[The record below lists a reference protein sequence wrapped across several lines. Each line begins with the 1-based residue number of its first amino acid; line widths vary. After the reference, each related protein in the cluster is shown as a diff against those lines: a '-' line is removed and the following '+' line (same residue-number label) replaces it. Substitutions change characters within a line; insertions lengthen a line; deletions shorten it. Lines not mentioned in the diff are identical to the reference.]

1 MHRIPPLLAQI
12 LLVGVIAV
20 GTAWGWLALIG
31 ARVLSPGSVIVCT
44 VIAVALAM
52 AVEAGWR
59 RARRR
64 RQQIARRAHAR
75 PRPTTRKAA

>member
-20 GTAWGWLALIG
+20 GTAWGWLTLIG

-44 VIAVALAM
+44 INAVALAT

-59 RARRR
+59 HACRRR
-64 RQQIARRAHAR
+64 RRIARRAHVR
-75 PRPTTRKAA
+75 HQPTSRKAA

>member
-1 MHRIPPLLAQI
+1 MPRIPPLLAQI

-31 ARVLSPGSVIVCT
+31 ARVLSPGAVIVCT
-44 VIAVALAM
+44 VIAVALATG
-52 AVEAGWR
+52 VDAGWR
-59 RARRR
+59 RARRH
-64 RQQIARRAHAR
+64 RQRTARRTHAR